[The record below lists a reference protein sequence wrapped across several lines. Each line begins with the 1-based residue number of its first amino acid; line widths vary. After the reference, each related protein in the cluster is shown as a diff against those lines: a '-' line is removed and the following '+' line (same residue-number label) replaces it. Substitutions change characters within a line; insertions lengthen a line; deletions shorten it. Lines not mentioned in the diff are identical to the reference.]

1 MLSKGERNILSV
13 GYGSNK
19 SKVKAIILPAHLY
32 IIFVFL
38 YKIRCY
44 SSNRLLQYICDMRCE
59 IKSIR
64 ISKYCINE

>member
-44 SSNRLLQYICDMRCE
+44 SSNRLLQSICDMKG
-59 IKSIR
+59 KSRALEFQTIV
-64 ISKYCINE
+64 